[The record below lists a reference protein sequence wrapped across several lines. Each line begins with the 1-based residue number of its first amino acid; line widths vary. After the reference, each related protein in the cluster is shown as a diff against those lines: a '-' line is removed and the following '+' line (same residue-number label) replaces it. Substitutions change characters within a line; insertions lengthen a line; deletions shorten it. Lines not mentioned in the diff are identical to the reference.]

1 MDIATLDVVP
11 RQEFVREFSHNY
23 SQGSHV
29 TMLGPTQRGKTTLCF
44 ELLGQVIT
52 PDHKCVILSGKPPSR
67 DDVMEGAAKQLNLRV
82 IDEWPPT
89 YSIRDRKR
97 NGYVLRPHQT
107 MKDLEADEVN
117 IRKQFKAAMMANYA
131 SKKPVITVCDEAF
144 QVQNNLKLRDEYE
157 APLMRG
163 APINA
168 QWSLLQRGR
177 FSSYLAYDAPDH
189 IFIAMDPDVS
199 NQKRYSEIGGVDPKL
214 VATIVSELR
223 TKTVKTKKGGRTIS
237 EFLYINRSGPEMC
250 IVSMD

>member
-1 MDIATLDVVP
+1 
-11 RQEFVREFSHNY
+11 
-23 SQGSHV
+23 
-29 TMLGPTQRGKTTLCF
+29 
-44 ELLGQVIT
+44 
-52 PDHKCVILSGKPPSR
+52 
-67 DDVMEGAAKQLNLRV
+67 MEGAAKQLNLRV
-82 IDEWPPT
+82 IEEWPPA
-89 YSIRDRKR
+89 YSFKDRKR
-97 NGYVLRPHQT
+97 NGYVLRPVQH
-107 MKDLEADEVN
+107 MKNIKSDEAN
-117 IRKQFKAAMMANYA
+117 IKEQFGKAMLANYA

-144 QVQNNLKLRDEYE
+144 QVQNNLKLKDEYE

-199 NQKRYSEIGGVDPKL
+199 NQKRYSEIGGVDPKM
-214 VATIVSELR
+214 VATIVSELQ

-237 EFLYINRSGPEMC
+237 EFLYINRSGPQLC